1 MPAAVS
7 TTLPR
12 KRRMPALSLVIYAK
26 NKKRVSA
33 FYQAVAGFAMVESER
48 SHDLLAGPCGE
59 LVVHAIP
66 KAIAAGITVTR
77 PPLLREDGAIK
88 PVFPVADLQAARVA
102 ARKAGGSIRGEEATW
117 AWRGS
122 LQVSGWDPEG
132 NVLQFTQ
139 RIARKARAA

>member
-1 MPAAVS
+1 MS
-7 TTLPR
+7 TAPTR
-12 KRRMPALSLVIYAK
+12 KRRTSAQSLVIYAK

-33 FYQAVAGFAMVESER
+33 FYQAVAGFAVVESEA

-66 KAIAAGITVTR
+66 KAIAADITITR
-77 PPLLREDGAIK
+77 PPVLREEGAIK
-88 PVFPVADLQAARVA
+88 PVFPVADLQAARAA
-102 ARKAGGSIRGEEATW
+102 ARKAGGGIRGEEATW

-139 RIARKARAA
+139 RITRKARAA